1 MHFACKFYK
10 KFNTT
15 ASRVQRQKVQ
25 LLHNALKSGMGQA
38 GLNPSLTQTLNPLEP
53 LAMFFAA
60 KRWQWQKIAQL
71 QKYLKGPQKGSCRRV
86 EIGFGFGW
94 DRGFPQ
100 TKDPGIPA
108 PPEGQIAKIRSSV
121 LVFRLPSNCV
131 LFLSFSF
138 FFTLF
143 CMQCNGNVNAP

>member
-1 MHFACKFYK
+1 
-10 KFNTT
+10 
-15 ASRVQRQKVQ
+15 
-25 LLHNALKSGMGQA
+25 
-38 GLNPSLTQTLNPLEP
+38 
-53 LAMFFAA
+53 MFFAA

-138 FFTLF
+138 FFRPVLYAMQRKCECTVKWSEKCTWIFLF
-143 CMQCNGNVNAP
+143 FPNCLICSSFFSAHTWIFLL